1 MLYIHMCVCLCGV
14 LCVFICGMCM
24 CGVRC
29 VCMYICVWCMYVCV
43 CVCGVCV
50 IRVRVRV
57 MCYTCQCKCVRP
69 HVASMAA
76 STQTFPWRTAL
87 ASSLQHGPA
96 HRRQSLLAIDEP
108 VKCKHKSELRVD

>member
-1 MLYIHMCVCLCGV
+1 MHVHMRLVYV
-14 LCVFICGMCM
+14 
-24 CGVRC
+24 C
-29 VCMYICVWCMYVCV
+29 VCM

-50 IRVRVRV
+50 IRIRV

-96 HRRQSLLAIDEP
+96 HRWQSLLAIDEP